1 MVTLAFFLGGWE
13 IVLISTVVL
22 ILFGAK
28 RLPEI
33 ARGLGDGFRRFR
45 DALDDEAHDAGRSI
59 GGIHGKPAAQALTP
73 DNQVAEFYD
82 AEEFRREQAPHHRWK
97 IFSARWWLGLI
108 WRLVR
113 SVLRRGR

>member
-1 MVTLAFFLGGWE
+1 MVTLALFLGGWE
-13 IVLISTVVL
+13 IVLSLAVVL

-33 ARGLGDGFRRFR
+33 ARGLGDGFRGFW

-59 GGIHGKPAAQALTP
+59 GGIHGKPAAEALTP

-82 AEEFRREQAPHHRWK
+82 PDVFRRDQAPH
-97 IFSARWWLGLI
+97 WWRRFI
-108 WRLVR
+108 RRFVR
-113 SVLRRGR
+113 SLRRLLRI